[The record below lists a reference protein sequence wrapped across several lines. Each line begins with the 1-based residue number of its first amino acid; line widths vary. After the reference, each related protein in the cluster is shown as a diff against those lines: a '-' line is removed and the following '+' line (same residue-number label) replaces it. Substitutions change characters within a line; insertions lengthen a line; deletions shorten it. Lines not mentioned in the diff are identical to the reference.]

1 MKKIRVIAAVFSLSC
16 LIFTQSA
23 FPDGVRLK
31 DIASFGLEDDIQL
44 IGYGLIVGLDGS
56 GDSKSTVFTMQS
68 LTNMMERMG
77 LTLPAA
83 KVKVKNVAAVI
94 VTAKLSSFNR
104 VGSKVDCTVSSLGDA
119 SSLQGGMLLITP
131 LSGPDGIVYAVAQ
144 GPVSIGGFNVQSS
157 GGDRVSENYTLVGRI
172 PNGAIVESQRV
183 MDINPEI
190 ININLINPDFTTSQ
204 RLAGKINATVEPG
217 IALAVDEGN
226 VQLTIPDSY
235 KTPGGMVE
243 LISRVETLE
252 IVPDAVARVIINE
265 KTGTIVAGEHVTL
278 SAVALAHGN
287 LKIEIDATPLV
298 SQPPG
303 FSGGRTVVTRDSR
316 ISATAE
322 PARIINMEEK
332 AEISDLVEALNQIG
346 ATPRDIIAIFQAL
359 KIAGALRAELVIM

>member
-1 MKKIRVIAAVFSLSC
+1 MKKIKITFSAMALVCLITAQSSLS
-16 LIFTQSA
+16 
-23 FPDGVRLK
+23 DGVRLK

-44 IGYGLIVGLDGS
+44 IGYGLVVGLDGT
-56 GDSKSTVFTMQS
+56 GDSKSTIFTMQS

-77 LTLPAA
+77 LTLPADQ
-83 KVKVKNVAAVI
+83 VKVKNVAAAI

-119 SSLQGGMLLITP
+119 SSLQGGMLLVTP
-131 LSGPDGIVYAVAQ
+131 LSGPDGAVYGTAQ
-144 GPVSIGGFNVQSS
+144 GPISIGGFNAQST
-157 GGDRVSENYTLVGRI
+157 GGDKISENYTLVGRI
-172 PNGAIVESQRV
+172 PNGVIVEQYREA
-183 MDINPEI
+183 EI
-190 ININLINPDFTTSQ
+190 DAEYININLLNPDFTTSQ
-204 RLAGKINATVEPG
+204 RLAGKINASIEPG
-217 IALAVDEGN
+217 IAMAIDEGN
-226 VQLTIPDSY
+226 VRLKIPPAY
-235 KTPGGMVE
+235 KALGGMVD

-252 IVPDAVARVIINE
+252 IIPDAIARVIINE

-303 FSGGRTVVTRDSR
+303 FSAGRTVVTRDSR

-322 PARIINMEEK
+322 PARIINMDEK
-332 AEISDLVEALNQIG
+332 TEISDLVEALNQIG

-359 KIAGALRAELVIM
+359 KMAGALRAELVIM